1 MQSLTLEEPAAMK
14 KDLKNDPLSD
24 ENCLGSYKIFEN
36 TELQVA
42 CLLLEIS
49 NRPILLRLNLAH
61 SQLGIKSAGRTDSRN
76 NLQRGKSQE
85 SSSNQQNNLN
95 LH

>member
-36 TELQVA
+36 TE
-42 CLLLEIS
+42 
-49 NRPILLRLNLAH
+49 
-61 SQLGIKSAGRTDSRN
+61 
-76 NLQRGKSQE
+76 
-85 SSSNQQNNLN
+85 QNTEL
-95 LH
+95 